1 MLNQLFLARL
11 LRHPQGFRAHPAFR
25 VGDASVLTGDEVFY
39 DGNSQGGILG
49 SVVVAASKDIKRG
62 SLGVVGMNY
71 STLLTRSSDFAL
83 YSVPLYLSYQDDLDR
98 PLAMALMQML
108 WDRSENDGYA
118 LHIADNSAFKG
129 PPKHLLLHPA
139 FGDHQVSMWTAQVMA
154 RTIGAHADFSRVDP
168 ARNPDTVE
176 SFALPA
182 LDYQTDADG
191 SGMVL
196 WDEPWGGER
205 CHDQTTPPPPTGN
218 TPPNDGDD
226 PHECPR
232 REAVGRCQKS
242 NFLAPNGRLVA
253 VPRSDRE
260 AAGFS
265 CPGS

>member
-1 MLNQLFLARL
+1 
-11 LRHPQGFRAHPAFR
+11 
-25 VGDASVLTGDEVFY
+25 VFY

-49 SVVVAASKDIKRG
+49 SVVVAASKDIRRG

-98 PLAMALMQML
+98 PLAMSLMQML

-118 LHIADNSAFKG
+118 LHLTDNSAFNG
-129 PPKHLLLHPA
+129 PPKQVLLHPA
-139 FGDHQVSMWTAQVMA
+139 FGDHQVTMWSAEVMA
-154 RTIGAHADFSRVDP
+154 RTVGAHVDRSRVDS

-176 SFALPA
+176 YFALEP
-182 LDYQTDADG
+182 LDYGNAADAAG
-191 SGMVL
+191 SGIVV

-205 CHDQTTPPPPTGN
+205 CFEQATPPPPTGN

-242 NFLAPNGRLVA
+242 DFLAPNGKLID

-260 AAGFS
+260 AVGFT
-265 CPGS
+265 CPGQL